1 LAGLDINLEVSEM
14 KKLRAKKLTLIA
26 LSLMA
31 VCLLF
36 AGPALAK
43 FPDKTITL
51 IVPWSPGGSGD
62 MSCRIL
68 ASHMEKVLGQP
79 VVVKNMPGAGS
90 MVGAKALADA
100 KPDGYTLGFLGIS
113 AAIAQYTSVAPVKM
127 DKYVA
132 VSGVINPE
140 LFLLVNSKRPWKSL
154 AEFVAFA
161 KKNPGKVKNA
171 NAGAGVIDH
180 LYSSEF
186 AKTAG
191 VKFTQVPYKGWG
203 PSLAALAGG
212 HVDSMFVAIGPAK
225 AMIKAGKIRPMAIAA
240 AKRHPNYPDV
250 PTMKEGGV
258 DITMPFW
265 ESIVAPAGTP
275 KEVIAALDQAI
286 AKSFAD
292 PGIQKRIK
300 ASGLDIGYLGTSGI
314 AKLRA
319 ASDQKVKSMVEA
331 LGLMRK

>member
-1 LAGLDINLEVSEM
+1 MRQFRLKRFALVS
-14 KKLRAKKLTLIA
+14 LFIA
-26 LSLMA
+26 LLGLGFAAPAMA
-31 VCLLF
+31 E
-36 AGPALAK
+36 
-43 FPDKTITL
+43 FPTKTITL

-90 MVGAKALADA
+90 MVGAKALVDS

-113 AAIAQYTSVAPVKM
+113 AAIAQYTSVSPVMM
-127 DKYVA
+127 DKYTA

-140 LFLLVNSKRPWKSL
+140 LFLLVNADRPWKTL
-154 AEFVAFA
+154 QEFVADA
-161 KKNPGKVKNA
+161 KKEPGKIKNA

-180 LYSSEF
+180 LYSTDFSNV
-186 AKTAG
+186 AD

-225 AMIKAGKIRPMAIAA
+225 AMIKAGKIRPIAIAA
-240 AKRHPNYPDV
+240 EKRHPNYPDI

-258 DITMPFW
+258 DIVMPFW
-265 ESIVAPAGTP
+265 ESIVVPAGTP
-275 KEVIAALDQAI
+275 PEVIAKLNDAI
-286 AKSFAD
+286 KKSFENPA
-292 PGIQKRIK
+292 IQKKIK
-300 ASGLDIGYLGTSGI
+300 DSGLDISYMDTEGI

-319 ASDQKVKSMVEA
+319 ESDQKVKGMVEA
-331 LGLMRK
+331 LGLQKK